1 MFVYLLNKPNPSP
14 NLGLIIE
21 RVKFEDNNVFVNKMV
36 GMRLDLNLYNII
48 LYIYVYNFSMLVNLI
63 VIIFIRKIII
73 SVRVGFGSSA

>member
-1 MFVYLLNKPNPSP
+1 MFVYLLNEPNPSP